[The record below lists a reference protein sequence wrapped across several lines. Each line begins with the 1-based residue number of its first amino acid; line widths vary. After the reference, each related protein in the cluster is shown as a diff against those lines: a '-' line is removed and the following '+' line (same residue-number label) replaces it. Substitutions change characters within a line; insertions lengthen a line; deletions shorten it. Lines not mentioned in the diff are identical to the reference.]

1 MSLAFPLGLLGL
13 IGIPVLIIIYII
25 KNKYTEQ
32 VISSTYI
39 WTLSEK
45 FLKRRNPINKLV
57 GIISLIL
64 QILAVLFVSVA
75 VAQPVFTVPDSAYE
89 YVFILDGSGSM
100 NITEGSRTRFA
111 VAKDEISSLINGSL
125 VGSSYT
131 LVCAGDTTEVVFEQ
145 ITDKKYAIKKINE
158 LDEKYLDT
166 GYAGAI
172 DYAQQYFDN
181 VSRSAKNYLF
191 TDKNVITY
199 ENVQIVNVVKNTAAK
214 NFALESVEAK
224 VTGDKTVVTG
234 KVVSYHGVDT
244 VDLNLKVY
252 VDGETLLEK
261 SVGVN
266 VAAAEGLTYP
276 EGLFREEFDASSFN
290 YVQADVTDGDALGLD
305 NSVTVYSPEA
315 ENNYSVLLVSDY
327 PGMLNNALS
336 VRTNIS
342 TTVIKPAEY
351 SAAYSGYDLYVFDGA
366 AIEELPRDGAVWLF
380 NPKSNAKGMGFNIK
394 DSDPVV
400 FEEGMRLTYSP
411 WNDSALEILKKN
423 LPVNDILVKE
433 YVKCGFTRRFSTLL
447 TLNGDPVVFAGTSTD
462 GVREV
467 VTAFDIHKS
476 SLPSLPDFA
485 ILIGN
490 YLNYTFPSVFE
501 RTTYFAGE
509 SVTLNVAANCD
520 SIRVS
525 SPQGKVSYLNTGSE
539 VAELLLTEV
548 GVYRLTVTEGGVER
562 DFYLHSALPLSERD
576 PVAATDEFVITGE
589 PEFKMKNGIYDDLL
603 VWFILIAVLLAADW
617 VVYCYEQYQL
627 R

>member
-224 VTGDKTVVTG
+224 VTGDKTVA
-234 KVVSYHGVDT
+234 VSYTH
-244 VDLNLKVY
+244 L
-252 VDGETLLEK
+252 TLP
-261 SVGVN
+261 
-266 VAAAEGLTYP
+266 TI
-276 EGLFREEFDASSFN
+276 
-290 YVQADVTDGDALGLD
+290 
-305 NSVTVYSPEA
+305 
-315 ENNYSVLLVSDY
+315 LLV
-327 PGMLNNALS
+327 
-336 VRTNIS
+336 
-342 TTVIKPAEY
+342 
-351 SAAYSGYDLYVFDGA
+351 
-366 AIEELPRDGAVWLF
+366 
-380 NPKSNAKGMGFNIK
+380 
-394 DSDPVV
+394 
-400 FEEGMRLTYSP
+400 
-411 WNDSALEILKKN
+411 
-423 LPVNDILVKE
+423 
-433 YVKCGFTRRFSTLL
+433 
-447 TLNGDPVVFAGTSTD
+447 
-462 GVREV
+462 
-467 VTAFDIHKS
+467 
-476 SLPSLPDFA
+476 
-485 ILIGN
+485 
-490 YLNYTFPSVFE
+490 
-501 RTTYFAGE
+501 
-509 SVTLNVAANCD
+509 
-520 SIRVS
+520 
-525 SPQGKVSYLNTGSE
+525 
-539 VAELLLTEV
+539 
-548 GVYRLTVTEGGVER
+548 
-562 DFYLHSALPLSERD
+562 
-576 PVAATDEFVITGE
+576 
-589 PEFKMKNGIYDDLL
+589 
-603 VWFILIAVLLAADW
+603 
-617 VVYCYEQYQL
+617 
-627 R
+627 